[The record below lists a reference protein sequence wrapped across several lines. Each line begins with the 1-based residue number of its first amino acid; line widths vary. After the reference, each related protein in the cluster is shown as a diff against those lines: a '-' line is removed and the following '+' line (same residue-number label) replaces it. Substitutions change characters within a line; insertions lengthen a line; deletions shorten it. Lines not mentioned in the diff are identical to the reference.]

1 MASSDDINSTLQNI
15 VRQFG
20 NWVASLNNAFPPLT
34 ASTSPVSY
42 GAAVGTTIA
51 QVIGTSTTRHGIIF
65 HNPGTVN
72 LYVFPSL
79 NTAVTTTVIGGSI
92 LIFPGGAWELPSA
105 MYPNVNCAWS
115 AFATTGSSNPLTVV
129 EFY

>member
-1 MASSDDINSTLQNI
+1 MASADDINSTLQNI
-15 VRQFG
+15 VRQFS

-34 ASTSPVSY
+34 ASTSPVSF
-42 GAAVGTTIA
+42 GTTVGTTIS
-51 QVIGTSTTRHGIIF
+51 QVIGTSTIRHGIIF
-65 HNPGTVN
+65 HNPGTID

-79 NTAVTTTVIGGSI
+79 NTAVATNSIGGSI
-92 LIFPGGAWELPSA
+92 LIFPGGTWELPSA

-115 AFATTGSSNPLTVV
+115 AFATTGSTNPFTVV